1 MAMKPAMTLFAGAL
15 ALAAAFPVLAATLPQ
30 PKTEHGITY
39 LSGGIGRDESAAMK
53 AEAKNYPLSL
63 VFSAGK
69 EGEYVADVPVTIKD
83 RAGKVVL
90 DTVSSGPI
98 ILLKLPAGKYR
109 VVALRQG
116 KALQRT
122 VVVKAKSE
130 RQVSF
135 HWPKA

>member
-1 MAMKPAMTLFAGAL
+1 
-15 ALAAAFPVLAATLPQ
+15 
-30 PKTEHGITY
+30 
-39 LSGGIGRDESAAMK
+39 MK